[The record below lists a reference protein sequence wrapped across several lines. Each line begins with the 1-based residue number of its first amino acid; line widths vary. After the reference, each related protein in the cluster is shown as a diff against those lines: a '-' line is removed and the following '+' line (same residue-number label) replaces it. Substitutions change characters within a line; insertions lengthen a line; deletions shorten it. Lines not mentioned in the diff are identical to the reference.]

1 MNYFSTEVYFF
12 YVSVTVDEVATHLE
26 FDIDGSGDVSDEEA
40 KVSDVRF
47 KSTLCSRNVFN

>member
-1 MNYFSTEVYFF
+1 MNYFFNRSFF
-12 YVSVTVDEVATHLE
+12 FSVSVTVDEVATHLE

-40 KVSDVRF
+40 KVSNVRF